1 MWQGEYS
8 TNIFK
13 WTAESLQPIIV
24 HSGGTSS
31 GKTYSILEYFI
42 TLACLLPGKTFTVV
56 GQDIPNLRVG
66 AYRDAEDIIYS
77 SKFSQWYISQLNK
90 QNKSDR
96 TFLFKT
102 GSVIEFNSY
111 DDPQDAKSGKRD
123 FLFVNE
129 ANGVSYEVYEELQ
142 VRTGTRAIIDF
153 NPTAEFWAHTKLKGR
168 NDVDWFDS
176 TWKDNPFIKD
186 SVRDKILSYEPT
198 KENIERGTADKYRW
212 DVYGLGKVGRLE
224 GLVLPNWERGRFPDD
239 YKWRIYGLDFGY
251 TNDPTA
257 LVEIRLHRGN
267 LHVKEHLYRS
277 GLTNQDISRE
287 MERIGIDRNELII
300 ADSAE
305 PKSIEEINRMGW
317 HIRGAIKGKDS
328 INQGIDIL
336 KRYKLIVEGENI
348 AKELNSYIWAKDRNG
363 NLLNKPIDSFNHC
376 IDAMRYAVSYK
387 TRHEKSFIGALI

>member
-1 MWQGEYS
+1 MLKVNKKVFEPLRKYDLVVHQGGS
-8 TNIFK
+8 
-13 WTAESLQPIIV
+13 
-24 HSGGTSS
+24 SS
-31 GKTYSILEYFI
+31 GKTYGILQYLFSVGAANPNEI
-42 TLACLLPGKTFTVV
+42 ITVV
-56 GQDIPNLRVG
+56 GQDIPNLKVG
-66 AYRDAEDIIYS
+66 AYRDAQNILDDSEALRD
-77 SKFSQWYISQLNK
+77 WYPAELH
-90 QNKSDR
+90 NKSNR
-96 TFLFKT
+96 SFRCVN
-102 GSVIEFNSY
+102 GSLVEFNSY
-111 DDPQDAKSGKRD
+111 SDEQDAKSGKRQR
-123 FLFVNE
+123 LFVNE
-129 ANGVSYEVYEELQ
+129 ANGVPYEVFEQLRMRTTKQ
-142 VRTGTRAIIDF
+142 VIIDF
-153 NPTAEFWAHTKLKGR
+153 NPSAEFWAHKKLQEAHWVITSFR
-168 NDVDWFDS
+168 
-176 TWKDNPFIKD
+176 DNAFI
-186 SVRDKILSYEPT
+186 SPAVRERILSYEPT

-257 LVEIRLHRGN
+257 LVEIRLYRGN

>member
-1 MWQGEYS
+1 VNG
-8 TNIFK
+8 
-13 WTAESLQPIIV
+13 SLV
-24 HSGGTSS
+24 
-31 GKTYSILEYFI
+31 
-42 TLACLLPGKTFTVV
+42 
-56 GQDIPNLRVG
+56 
-66 AYRDAEDIIYS
+66 
-77 SKFSQWYISQLNK
+77 
-90 QNKSDR
+90 
-96 TFLFKT
+96 
-102 GSVIEFNSY
+102 EFNSY
-111 DDPQDAKSGKRD
+111 SDEQDAKSGKRQR
-123 FLFVNE
+123 LFVNE
-129 ANGVSYEVYEELQ
+129 ANGVPYEVFEQLRMRTTKQ
-142 VRTGTRAIIDF
+142 VIIDF
-153 NPTAEFWAHTKLKGR
+153 NPSAEFWAHKRLQEAHWVITSFR
-168 NDVDWFDS
+168 
-176 TWKDNPFIKD
+176 DNAFI
-186 SVRDKILSYEPT
+186 SPAVRERILSYEPT

-224 GLVLPNWERGRFPDD
+224 GLVLPNWERGKFPDD

>member
-1 MWQGEYS
+1 MLKVNKKVFEPLRKYDLVVHQGGS
-8 TNIFK
+8 
-13 WTAESLQPIIV
+13 
-24 HSGGTSS
+24 SS
-31 GKTYSILEYFI
+31 GKTYGILQYLFSVGAANPNEI
-42 TLACLLPGKTFTVV
+42 ITVV
-56 GQDIPNLRVG
+56 GQDIPNLKVG
-66 AYRDAEDIIYS
+66 AYRDAQNILDDSEALRD
-77 SKFSQWYISQLNK
+77 WYPAELH
-90 QNKSDR
+90 NKSNR
-96 TFLFKT
+96 SFRCVN
-102 GSVIEFNSY
+102 GSLVEFNSY
-111 DDPQDAKSGKRD
+111 SDEQDAKSGKRQR
-123 FLFVNE
+123 LFVNE
-129 ANGVSYEVYEELQ
+129 ANGVPYEVFEQLRMRTTKQ
-142 VRTGTRAIIDF
+142 VIIDF
-153 NPTAEFWAHTKLKGR
+153 NPSAEFWAHKKLQEAHWVITSFR
-168 NDVDWFDS
+168 
-176 TWKDNPFIKD
+176 DNAFI
-186 SVRDKILSYEPT
+186 SPAVRERILSYEPT

-224 GLVLPNWERGRFPDD
+224 GLVLPNWERGKFPDE

>member
-1 MWQGEYS
+1 MLKVNKKVFEPLRKYDLVVHQGGS
-8 TNIFK
+8 
-13 WTAESLQPIIV
+13 
-24 HSGGTSS
+24 SS
-31 GKTYSILEYFI
+31 GKTYGILQYLFSVGAANPNEI
-42 TLACLLPGKTFTVV
+42 ITVV
-56 GQDIPNLRVG
+56 GQDIPNLKVG
-66 AYRDAEDIIYS
+66 AYRDAQNILDDSEALRD
-77 SKFSQWYISQLNK
+77 WYPAELH
-90 QNKSDR
+90 NKSNR
-96 TFLFKT
+96 SFRCVN
-102 GSVIEFNSY
+102 GSLVEFNSY
-111 DDPQDAKSGKRD
+111 SDEQDAKSGKRQR
-123 FLFVNE
+123 LFVNE
-129 ANGVSYEVYEELQ
+129 ANGVPYEVFEQLRMRTTKQ
-142 VRTGTRAIIDF
+142 VIIDF
-153 NPTAEFWAHTKLKGR
+153 NPSAEFWAHKKLQEAHWVITSFR
-168 NDVDWFDS
+168 
-176 TWKDNPFIKD
+176 DNAFI
-186 SVRDKILSYEPT
+186 SPAVRERILSYEPT

-224 GLVLPNWERGRFPDD
+224 GLVLPNWERGKFPDD
-239 YKWRIYGLDFGY
+239 FKWRIYGLDFGY

-317 HIRGAIKGKDS
+317 HIRGAVKGKDS

-376 IDAMRYAVSYK
+376 IDAMRYAITNRYK
-387 TRHEKSFIGALI
+387 RLYTGENEFTSALI

>member
-1 MWQGEYS
+1 MLKVNKKVFEPLRKYDLVVHQGGS
-8 TNIFK
+8 
-13 WTAESLQPIIV
+13 
-24 HSGGTSS
+24 SS
-31 GKTYSILEYFI
+31 GKTYGILQYLFSVGAANPNEI
-42 TLACLLPGKTFTVV
+42 ITVV
-56 GQDIPNLRVG
+56 GQDIPNLKVG
-66 AYRDAEDIIYS
+66 AYRDAQNILDDSEALRD
-77 SKFSQWYISQLNK
+77 WYPAELH
-90 QNKSDR
+90 NKSNR
-96 TFLFKT
+96 SFRCVN
-102 GSVIEFNSY
+102 GSLVEFNSY
-111 DDPQDAKSGKRD
+111 SDEQDAKSGKRQR
-123 FLFVNE
+123 LFVNE
-129 ANGVSYEVYEELQ
+129 ANGVPYEVFEQLRMRTTKQ
-142 VRTGTRAIIDF
+142 VIIDF
-153 NPTAEFWAHTKLKGR
+153 NPSAEFWAHKKLQEAHWVITSFR
-168 NDVDWFDS
+168 
-176 TWKDNPFIKD
+176 DNAFI
-186 SVRDKILSYEPT
+186 SPAVRERILSYEPT

>member
-1 MWQGEYS
+1 MLKVNKKVFEPLRKYDLVVHQGGS
-8 TNIFK
+8 
-13 WTAESLQPIIV
+13 
-24 HSGGTSS
+24 SS
-31 GKTYSILEYFI
+31 GKTYGILQYLFSVGAANPNEI
-42 TLACLLPGKTFTVV
+42 ITVV
-56 GQDIPNLRVG
+56 GQDIPNLKVG
-66 AYRDAEDIIYS
+66 AYRDAQNILDDSEALRD
-77 SKFSQWYISQLNK
+77 WYPAELH
-90 QNKSDR
+90 NKSNR
-96 TFLFKT
+96 SFRCVN
-102 GSVIEFNSY
+102 GSLVEFNSY
-111 DDPQDAKSGKRD
+111 SDEQDAKSGKRQR
-123 FLFVNE
+123 LFVNE
-129 ANGVSYEVYEELQ
+129 ANGVPYEVFEQLRMRTTKQ
-142 VRTGTRAIIDF
+142 VIIDF
-153 NPTAEFWAHTKLKGR
+153 NPSAEFWAHKKLQEAHWVITSFR
-168 NDVDWFDS
+168 
-176 TWKDNPFIKD
+176 DNAFI
-186 SVRDKILSYEPT
+186 SPAVRERILSYEPT

-224 GLVLPNWERGRFPDD
+224 GLVLPNWERGKFPDD

-317 HIRGAIKGKDS
+317 HIRGATKGKDS

>member
-1 MWQGEYS
+1 MLKVNKKVFEPLRKYDLVVHQGGS
-8 TNIFK
+8 
-13 WTAESLQPIIV
+13 
-24 HSGGTSS
+24 SS
-31 GKTYSILEYFI
+31 GKTYGILQYLFSVGAANPNEI
-42 TLACLLPGKTFTVV
+42 ITVV
-56 GQDIPNLRVG
+56 GQDIPNLKVG
-66 AYRDAEDIIYS
+66 AYRDAQNILDDSEALRD
-77 SKFSQWYISQLNK
+77 WYPAELH
-90 QNKSDR
+90 NKSNR
-96 TFLFKT
+96 SFRCVN
-102 GSVIEFNSY
+102 GSLVEFNSY
-111 DDPQDAKSGKRD
+111 SDEQDAKSGKRQR
-123 FLFVNE
+123 LFVNE
-129 ANGVSYEVYEELQ
+129 ANGVPYEVFEQLRMRTTKQ
-142 VRTGTRAIIDF
+142 VIIDF
-153 NPTAEFWAHTKLKGR
+153 NPSAEFWAHKRLQEAHWVITSFR
-168 NDVDWFDS
+168 
-176 TWKDNPFIKD
+176 DNAFI
-186 SVRDKILSYEPT
+186 SPAVRERILSYEPT

-224 GLVLPNWERGRFPDD
+224 GLILPNWERGRFPDD

>member
-1 MWQGEYS
+1 MLKVNKKVFEPLRKYDLVVHQGGS
-8 TNIFK
+8 
-13 WTAESLQPIIV
+13 
-24 HSGGTSS
+24 SS
-31 GKTYSILEYFI
+31 GKTYGILQYLFSVGAANPNEI
-42 TLACLLPGKTFTVV
+42 ITVV
-56 GQDIPNLRVG
+56 GQDIPNLKVG
-66 AYRDAEDIIYS
+66 AYRDAQNILDDSEALRD
-77 SKFSQWYISQLNK
+77 WYPAELH
-90 QNKSDR
+90 NKSNR
-96 TFLFKT
+96 SFRCVN
-102 GSVIEFNSY
+102 GSLVEFNSY
-111 DDPQDAKSGKRD
+111 SDEQDAKSGKRQR
-123 FLFVNE
+123 LFVNE
-129 ANGVSYEVYEELQ
+129 ANGVPYEVFEQLRMRTTKQ
-142 VRTGTRAIIDF
+142 VIIDF
-153 NPTAEFWAHTKLKGR
+153 NPSAEFWAHKRLQEAHWVITSFR
-168 NDVDWFDS
+168 
-176 TWKDNPFIKD
+176 DNAFI
-186 SVRDKILSYEPT
+186 SPAVRERILSYEPT

-224 GLVLPNWERGRFPDD
+224 GLVLPNWERGKFPDD

-257 LVEIRLHRGN
+257 LVEIRLYRGN

>member
-1 MWQGEYS
+1 MLKVNKKVFEPLRKYDLVVHQGGS
-8 TNIFK
+8 
-13 WTAESLQPIIV
+13 
-24 HSGGTSS
+24 SS
-31 GKTYSILEYFI
+31 GKTYGILQYLFSVGAANPNEI
-42 TLACLLPGKTFTVV
+42 ITVV
-56 GQDIPNLRVG
+56 GQDIPNLKVG
-66 AYRDAEDIIYS
+66 AYRDAQNILDDSEALRD
-77 SKFSQWYISQLNK
+77 WYPAELH
-90 QNKSDR
+90 NKSNR
-96 TFLFKT
+96 SFRCVN
-102 GSVIEFNSY
+102 GSLVEFNSY
-111 DDPQDAKSGKRD
+111 SDEQDAKSGKRQR
-123 FLFVNE
+123 LFVNE
-129 ANGVSYEVYEELQ
+129 ANGVPYEVFEQLRMRTTKQ
-142 VRTGTRAIIDF
+142 VIIDF
-153 NPTAEFWAHTKLKGR
+153 NPSAEFWAHKKLQEAHWVITSFR
-168 NDVDWFDS
+168 
-176 TWKDNPFIKD
+176 DNAFI
-186 SVRDKILSYEPT
+186 SPAVRERILSYEPT

-224 GLVLPNWERGRFPDD
+224 GLVLPNWERGKFPED